1 MSSVWSSGKFGFDGR
16 TNTIVTMIQII
27 PGKQILQLKVVQNQS
42 IVNLRKEKE
51 KKIKML
57 KAEKV
62 AKVMMRTKMKKNQN
76 LVAGENVCFYQ
87 FAAPNAQPAFEDVE
101 EKLEE
106 ALKNSSQFVKSGEHG
121 EDSSKYFSLSLLE
134 Q

>member
-1 MSSVWSSGKFGFDGR
+1 
-16 TNTIVTMIQII
+16 
-27 PGKQILQLKVVQNQS
+27 
-42 IVNLRKEKE
+42 
-51 KKIKML
+51 
-57 KAEKV
+57 
-62 AKVMMRTKMKKNQN
+62 MKKNQN

-134 Q
+134 LWISECVNVFDEIKEHDNKQGKFFNILKNKEYQTI